1 MGCYHCKSHGT
12 NLATINVRKN
22 ICAKCPQRKSEVCL
36 VDNKSVKKK
45 FFTGECPENRWPK
58 VKVKKR
64 KAPPLI
70 NQIKSFGRSM
80 TKWAVSGF
88 QKTSNKV
95 YNQRLEICKG
105 CEFWDKEAFMHT
117 GRCLKCG
124 CSTKAKLR
132 LKTEKC
138 PIGKW

>member
-1 MGCYHCKSHGT
+1 MECQTCNSHST
-12 NLATINVRKN
+12 NLSTLNLRKS
-22 ICAKCPQRKSEVCL
+22 ICEKCPQRNGTICL
-36 VDNKSVKKK
+36 ADRESVKKK
-45 FFTGECPENRWPK
+45 FFTGNCPESRWPK
-58 VKVKKR
+58 VKLKKR

-70 NQIKSFGRSM
+70 KQIKSFGRSM
-80 TKWAVSGF
+80 AKWAVSGF
-88 QKTSNKV
+88 RRTSERV
-95 YNQRLEICKG
+95 YNQRLNVCKG
-105 CEFWDKEAFMHT
+105 CEFWDKEAFLGA